1 MDRNK
6 PLNVHEAKAQFS
18 ELLDRAHAGQEI
30 VVSKKGKPWAKIVPL
45 REQTKRELGFGLG
58 MGTVGE
64 SFFEPL
70 PESELRAWESEA
82 IEPVAAMRPSLRRKK
97 ATSVSKRGSRA

>member
-30 VVSKKGKPWAKIVPL
+30 VVSKKGKPWAKIVPIL
-45 REQTKRELGFGLG
+45 AREKRELGFGV
-58 MGTVGE
+58 GTVGKA
-64 SFFEPL
+64 FFEPL
-70 PESELRAWESEA
+70 PESELSAWENDA
-82 IEPVAAMRPSLRRKK
+82 IDPIMVSSGREKTTKVRK
-97 ATSVSKRGSRA
+97 RNSRA